1 MWATIIRII
10 ICPDP
15 CISWPLIG
23 WLTERVWFI
32 YAAVCPSSGES
43 PNVFVFVF
51 VFAFVFVFVFACPTS
66 GESPNELRT
75 EVGGSHVPS
84 QTQPTLRNTWKFQNS
99 HLENIWC
106 TLREAPQFSFQIERC
121 PDTFSACSLSQDF
134 STQWKLEIISTRT
147 QFHLIYVEQTRKL
160 LKINWPFLFI
170 GRSCFVVYKLNLPLE
185 PLQKYCLFSGRS
197 RIFVSHKKIFIGQ
210 TGIKGTHILNLATT
224 SEVGRWFVWTINQWT
239 LK

>member
-1 MWATIIRII
+1 MQRCVLAAG
-10 ICPDP
+10 
-15 CISWPLIG
+15 SPLMY
-23 WLTERVWFI
+23 L
-32 YAAVCPSSGES
+32 YLPLYLYLYL
-43 PNVFVFVF
+43 PLYLYLFV
-51 VFAFVFVFVFACPTS
+51 CPTS

-121 PDTFSACSLSQDF
+121 PDTFSGCSLSLSQDF

-224 SEVGRWFVWTINQWT
+224 SEVGRWFVCSTLNYQPVNFEVAVHWTGC
-239 LK
+239 